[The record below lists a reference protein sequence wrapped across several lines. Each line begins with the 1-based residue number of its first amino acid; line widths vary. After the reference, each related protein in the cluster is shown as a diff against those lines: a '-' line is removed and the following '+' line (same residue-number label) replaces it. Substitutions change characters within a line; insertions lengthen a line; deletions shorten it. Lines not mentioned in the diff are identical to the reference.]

1 MVGVKIVRAGR
12 RPRLTSHPPRG
23 RGASWSRRTARMPG
37 ASRVRPTSRG
47 LYPDASGAPRRSVA
61 RLGLGQR
68 GGERRMQLEGKVALI
83 TGASKGIGR
92 VMSRMFAREGAAVVC
107 AARSQSLVEET
118 AALVKADGGRAIP
131 VTGDAATEAD
141 VQRMIEAGTKAFGK
155 LDTLVNNAGDGGP
168 TKRVQ
173 EYTSEDWFYTI
184 NSCLT
189 SSYMC
194 IRFAVPEMIKAGGG
208 AIVNIASVAGRRGLP
223 YRIGYCSAKAGQVG
237 MTFGMAI
244 ELAPHNITVNAIAP
258 GAVAG
263 DRIDRVIEGQAQARG
278 VPLEEMR
285 RSLIDRSPLK
295 RMSTAEDIATLA
307 IYLCSDAARNLSG
320 QCIAVTAGEPAV

>member
-1 MVGVKIVRAGR
+1 MGM
-12 RPRLTSHPPRG
+12 L
-23 RGASWSRRTARMPG
+23 
-37 ASRVRPTSRG
+37 
-47 LYPDASGAPRRSVA
+47 D
-61 RLGLGQR
+61 
-68 GGERRMQLEGKVALI
+68 GKVAII

-92 VMSRMFAREGAAVVC
+92 VMSLEFARDCASVVCNARTAELVKETVRLVEKAGGSAIAVV
-107 AARSQSLVEET
+107 
-118 AALVKADGGRAIP
+118 
-131 VTGDAATEAD
+131 GDAAQEAD
-141 VQRMIEAGTKAFGK
+141 VKNLVAASVKAFGK
-155 LDTLVNNAGDGGP
+155 IDTLINNAGDGGP
-168 TKRVQ
+168 TKPVQ
-173 EYTSEDWFYTI
+173 DYSVEDWFYTV

-194 IRFAVPEMIKAGGG
+194 THFVVPEMIKAGGG
-208 AIVNIASVAGRRGLP
+208 AIVNISSVAGRRGLP
-223 YRIGYCSAKAGQVG
+223 FRIGYCSAKAGQVG